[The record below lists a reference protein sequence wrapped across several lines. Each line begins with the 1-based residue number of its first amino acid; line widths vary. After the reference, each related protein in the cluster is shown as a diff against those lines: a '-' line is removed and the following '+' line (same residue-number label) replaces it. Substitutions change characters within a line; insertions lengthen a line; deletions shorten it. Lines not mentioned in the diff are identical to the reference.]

1 MKVKAKKTYGALWG
15 LIFGSV
21 IFALCIWGVNFALS
35 DGDKVL
41 KIMIEAP
48 IYLFLG
54 LFILVLIGA
63 FNNYYIIDDKDIK
76 IKWGFSTITIP
87 WENVR
92 GVVNIEGPSN
102 IFSILGVSWP
112 GFIVGL
118 YSVKGLGTAK
128 MFGTDVSNGFLYLKT
143 DKGYFGITP
152 EDKELYNLIAE
163 KSSCEVETVDMNE
176 LSEEVKGKSLMED
189 GFYKLLYNLNIIF
202 IVGFALYLTI
212 FFSGSGASNFVVL
225 LLVLAIGLFFFNI
238 SNAARLFQFSDT
250 GGYVLLLLGIAITG
264 IFWILSFSEIT
275 LK

>member
-1 MKVKAKKTYGALWG
+1 MKVKPKKTYGALWG
-15 LIFGSV
+15 LLFGIAIFS
-21 IFALCIWGVNFALS
+21 FCIWGVNFAL
-35 DGDKVL
+35 GDEDKAL
-41 KIMIEAP
+41 KIMLEFP

-54 LFILVLIGA
+54 LFVLLLIGG
-63 FNNYYIIDDKDIK
+63 FNNYYVIDEKDIK

-87 WENVR
+87 WENVK
-92 GVVNIEGPSN
+92 GVVNVEGSSN
-102 IFSILGVSWP
+102 LFSIFGVSWP

-128 MFGTDVSNGFLYLKT
+128 MFGTDATKGFLYLKT
-143 DKGYFGITP
+143 DKGYYGITP
-152 EDKELYNLIAE
+152 ENKELASMIAQ
-163 KSSCEVETVDMNE
+163 KCSLEVETVNMNE

-189 GFYKLLYNLNIIF
+189 NFYRLLYTLNIIF
-202 IVGFALYLTI
+202 IVGFALYLAL
-212 FFSGSGASNFVVL
+212 FFPGSGAPNFVVL

-275 LK
+275 L